1 MDAAAAVAAAS
12 PENVDD
18 DMAHCSSAESA
29 DAAEAEA
36 ATAAGA
42 EYCNGNTPAE
52 SKAAAVRKPPAAAAK
67 ARHHWT
73 MPDCFA
79 RNCRE
84 MAEAT
89 IADRPAAA
97 EAAVARY
104 RRAVLPRGVE
114 SVEESSG
121 NVGDGQDEVVACRSL
136 RSCPPLNR
144 CFLKGAVSGLAST
157 GRLANGCRLLRSI
170 PNYFHYPFPLFELI
184 PLFTN

>member
-1 MDAAAAVAAAS
+1 
-12 PENVDD
+12 
-18 DMAHCSSAESA
+18 
-29 DAAEAEA
+29 
-36 ATAAGA
+36 
-42 EYCNGNTPAE
+42 
-52 SKAAAVRKPPAAAAK
+52 
-67 ARHHWT
+67 

-136 RSCPPLNR
+136 RSCPPLNTQQM
-144 CFLKGAVSGLAST
+144 FLERSSEWISV
-157 GRLANGCRLLRSI
+157 NGDIGQWLLTMFQRVETCLNGTESM
-170 PNYFHYPFPLFELI
+170 YFLLMVKSK
-184 PLFTN
+184 

>member
-12 PENVDD
+12 LENVDD

-52 SKAAAVRKPPAAAAK
+52 SKAAAVRKPPAAK

-104 RRAVLPRGVE
+104 RRAVLPRGV
-114 SVEESSG
+114 
-121 NVGDGQDEVVACRSL
+121 L
-136 RSCPPLNR
+136 
-144 CFLKGAVSGLAST
+144 
-157 GRLANGCRLLRSI
+157 
-170 PNYFHYPFPLFELI
+170 
-184 PLFTN
+184 